1 MGVSRLSKVA
11 LDKILSGELKEPAT
25 CVIKFYMNTCP
36 MCKNLS
42 TYYHD
47 ISMEEEYS
55 NLHFFAFNMEDD
67 PELPQLL
74 KFTGVPTI
82 SLVKVSGRKTEPKIR
97 IMPEPDD
104 PNDETWYLAGDIKD
118 FIEKEK

>member
-1 MGVSRLSKVA
+1 MRVSRLSKVA

-25 CVIKFYMNTCP
+25 CVVKFYMNTCP

-47 ISMEEEYS
+47 ISLEEEYS
-55 NLHFFAFNMEDD
+55 DIHFFAFNLQDD
-67 PELPQLL
+67 PELSTTLNF
-74 KFTGVPTI
+74 KGVPTI
-82 SLVKVSGRKTEPKIR
+82 SLIKVTGRKTDPKIR
-97 IMPEPDD
+97 IMPEPDS
-104 PNDETWYLAGDIKD
+104 PNDETWYRAKDIKD